1 MEFRHNQ
8 LSILTSVPYLNNHN
22 NQQTRTHTL
31 QHREVRLVKYT
42 YVCVYIFI
50 FIYIFDSLSLFKW
63 MVPHKKHGL
72 QHNKTLS
79 NGKLK
84 DTCIG

>member
-50 FIYIFDSLSLFKW
+50 YIYLIHYPS
-63 MVPHKKHGL
+63 
-72 QHNKTLS
+72 S
-79 NGKLK
+79 NGWSHTKSTDYSTTKLYQMEN
-84 DTCIG
+84 